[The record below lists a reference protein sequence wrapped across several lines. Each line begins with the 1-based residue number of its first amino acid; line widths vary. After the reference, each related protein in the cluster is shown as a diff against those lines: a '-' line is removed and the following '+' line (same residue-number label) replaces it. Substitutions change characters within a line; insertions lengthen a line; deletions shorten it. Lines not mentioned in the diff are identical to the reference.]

1 MKKIKLRTDEQS
13 IEDALDATPRQFASK
28 GRIERVTQEA
38 SESIASRTKEA
49 RINLRMS
56 PSDLK
61 LLRAEAGRQ
70 GIGYQTL
77 VSSVVHKYVT
87 GELMEKRALEEVV
100 RVMRKSRA

>member
-1 MKKIKLRTDEQS
+1 
-13 IEDALDATPRQFASK
+13 
-28 GRIERVTQEA
+28 
-38 SESIASRTKEA
+38 
-49 RINLRMS
+49 MS